1 MKKISVRSGAIALTF
16 CLCTFIAAAQ
26 TKPNL
31 TGTWMM
37 NSSKSKFVNNGPRMI
52 MIKFDQKDS
61 SFAELLTITE
71 DNGEHKADL
80 KYTAGGEE
88 ITTQIDDQ
96 SFQITA
102 KWEGETLVIEMKS
115 GDNLMVRKITISSD
129 GKTMTMAVHRT
140 KGEKVFDETVVLEKQ

>member
-1 MKKISVRSGAIALTF
+1 MKQISVRSAAIALTF
-16 CLCTFIAAAQ
+16 CLCTFIVAAQ

-31 TGTWMM
+31 TGTWKM
-37 NSSKSKFVNNGPRMI
+37 NSSKSKFVNNGPSMI
-52 MIKFDQKDS
+52 TIKFDQKDS
-61 SFAELLTITE
+61 SFTELLTITE

-88 ITTQIDDQ
+88 ITTQIEDQ

-115 GDNLMVRKITISSD
+115 GHNLMVRRITISSD

-140 KGEKVFDETVVLEKQ
+140 KGESVFDETVVLEKQ